1 MVKLEKTTSTRTYVS
16 IYAIL
21 IVFTAITIYPIIHVI
36 GISLRPGD
44 MLHTTSLRIIPED
57 ATLDSYRRLI
67 HLDER
72 VRLEAGK
79 AWEQGGWT
87 AAYRALGRERP
98 FIVWMINSSL
108 VSSMVTIIGVSL
120 ACTAGYAFSR
130 YRFAGRDAGMIA
142 LITTQ
147 MFPATM
153 LLLPLFLMLIK
164 LQIFDS
170 FLGLTLAYS
179 ATALPF
185 TIWQMKGYYDTIPY
199 SLEEA
204 ARIDGCGPFK
214 TFYQIVLPLA
224 APALVIT
231 ALFSFMSAWSEYLV
245 AAVIISDRSLFTLP
259 LGLKLFQSNFD
270 TQWGLYAAGAVLV
283 CLPVMTLFLVLSR
296 WLVSGLTLG
305 SVKG

>member
-1 MVKLEKTTSTRTYVS
+1 MAKLEKTTSAWTYVL
-16 IYAIL
+16 IYTVL
-21 IVFTAITIYPIIHVI
+21 IVFTALTIYPIINVI

-44 MLHTTSLRIIPED
+44 MLHTTTLRLIPEN
-57 ATLDSYRRLI
+57 ATFESYRTLLHIDARARA
-67 HLDER
+67 E
-72 VRLEAGK
+72 VSK
-79 AWEQGGWT
+79 AWKQGGLR
-87 AAYRALGRERP
+87 AAYRTLGREKP
-98 FIVWMINSSL
+98 FAIWMINSTV
-108 VSSMVTIIGVSL
+108 VSSMVTVIGVSL

-130 YRFAGRDAGMIA
+130 YQFTGRDAGMIA

-204 ARIDGCGPFK
+204 ARIDGCSQFK

-283 CLPVMTLFLVLSR
+283 CIPVMTLFLFLSR
-296 WLVSGLTLG
+296 WLISGLTLG

>member
-1 MVKLEKTTSTRTYVS
+1 MAKLKKTTARWVYVL

-21 IVFTAITIYPIIHVI
+21 TVFTLLTIYPIIQVI
-36 GISLRPGD
+36 GVSLRPGD
-44 MLHTTSLRIIPED
+44 MLHTTSLRLLPEN
-57 ATLDSYRRLI
+57 ASFDSYRKLLLVDARI
-67 HLDER
+67 RAE
-72 VRLEAGK
+72 VGS
-79 AWEQGGWT
+79 AWQQGGVT
-87 AAYRALGRERP
+87 AAYRTLGREKP
-98 FIVWMINSSL
+98 FILWMINSTL
-108 VSSMVTIIGVSL
+108 VSLMVTIIGVSL

-130 YRFAGRDAGMIA
+130 YHFAGRDAGMIA

-204 ARIDGCGPFK
+204 ARIDGCSQFR

-283 CLPVMTLFLVLSR
+283 CIPVMALFLILSR
-296 WLVSGLTLG
+296 WLISGLTLG